1 VHRKSGFAAAVLA
14 EFIKESTCSRVHASL
29 VTLCSVGA
37 AAAWFHEL
45 TRPTGMPNE
54 LNGSAC
60 RVLPYAKPVMIY
72 VFI

>member
-1 VHRKSGFAAAVLA
+1 MQHETFASNITETERCIAEVGFAAAALA
-14 EFIKESTCSRVHASL
+14 EFIKESTYSRVHASL
-29 VTLCSVGA
+29 VTLCSVAA

-60 RVLPYAKPVMIY
+60 
-72 VFI
+72 